1 MARCVH
7 FDVCYPVCLRKH
19 ISKAEVIHREA
30 LIGRNNALGRN
41 RQLKLLLLYLDVESL
56 PLQEAFCFHG
66 IEVICCNIYSVR
78 KVRSNSYYILRR
90 IFLSVLSNQLVLC
103 ALILRRHTFFINVL
117 QGRDDILF
125 FNLRNSHPEPPSL
138 FLFVR

>member
-66 IEVICCNIYSVR
+66 IEVNLL
-78 KVRSNSYYILRR
+78 RSQGAQQ
-90 IFLSVLSNQLVLC
+90 QLL
-103 ALILRRHTFFINVL
+103 HTSA
-117 QGRDDILF
+117 DISF
-125 FNLRNSHPEPPSL
+125 RPQ
-138 FLFVR
+138 